1 MNLESELATL
11 QDDMEERRTR
21 MKKITSEI
29 EAANYDRRLKE
40 NADRQTGLEE
50 QQQELTAE
58 FKSLSGQSDLRSKV
72 DLQKKEIKTKTA
84 EMNKT

>member
-11 QDDMEERRTR
+11 KDDIEERRTR

-29 EAANYDRRLKE
+29 EAANHDKRLKE
-40 NADRQTGLEE
+40 NADRQTSLEE

-58 FKSLSGQSDLRSKV
+58 FKSLSSQSDLRSKV